1 MNSLRYI
8 LSIISF
14 LLSTWGYANK
24 EIDSLLNVLDHDI
37 SNYSIYEKNKK
48 ERVENLK
55 STTVAPNS
63 IDRYALNFSIYN
75 EYKTYSS
82 DSAFHYLYK
91 NLALAKHLHNFTCEV
106 ETLLEEVYLLTCVGM
121 YLEAKDMLSKIDR
134 STLPSSLLGRYYM
147 YCKRLF
153 FETGVS
159 LPRNKHTSLY
169 YRNIGLTYRDSI
181 LQVLSPTD
189 DAYLSEKMFQAKEI
203 RDYQKA
209 LYWND
214 KRMESATFGTSFYAL
229 VTYDRSGILK
239 TMGKDDESLYY
250 LILSAISD
258 VRSAIKEQSSIM
270 NLAQIMYERGDIT
283 RANTY
288 INFSWSVTE
297 AYKTR
302 MRNWRHIIPYSMI
315 NSRFQ
320 DIISKQNEKLQFYL
334 LLITLLTFLSG
345 ITLIYVY
352 RQMINLKVAKER
364 QQGLNKDL
372 TVANNKLEEI
382 NNNFKKANLELLDSN
397 NIKEVYISRFFKLCS
412 TYVDRM
418 HNFRKQVN
426 KKLLKK
432 EYSDLMKMTSCASD
446 LLVTEQQELYE
457 HFASAFLHIFPN
469 FVASVNNLLL
479 PGAQFILKE
488 GELLNTEL
496 RICAL
501 IRLGFVKS
509 AQIAELLH
517 YSPTTI
523 YNYRTRLREKA
534 LSRDVFEE
542 KVMQIQ

>member
-189 DAYLSEKMFQAKEI
+189 DAYLSEKMFQA
-203 RDYQKA
+203 
-209 LYWND
+209 
-214 KRMESATFGTSFYAL
+214 
-229 VTYDRSGILK
+229 
-239 TMGKDDESLYY
+239 
-250 LILSAISD
+250 
-258 VRSAIKEQSSIM
+258 
-270 NLAQIMYERGDIT
+270 
-283 RANTY
+283 
-288 INFSWSVTE
+288 
-297 AYKTR
+297 
-302 MRNWRHIIPYSMI
+302 
-315 NSRFQ
+315 
-320 DIISKQNEKLQFYL
+320 
-334 LLITLLTFLSG
+334 
-345 ITLIYVY
+345 
-352 RQMINLKVAKER
+352 
-364 QQGLNKDL
+364 
-372 TVANNKLEEI
+372 
-382 NNNFKKANLELLDSN
+382 
-397 NIKEVYISRFFKLCS
+397 
-412 TYVDRM
+412 
-418 HNFRKQVN
+418 
-426 KKLLKK
+426 
-432 EYSDLMKMTSCASD
+432 
-446 LLVTEQQELYE
+446 
-457 HFASAFLHIFPN
+457 
-469 FVASVNNLLL
+469 
-479 PGAQFILKE
+479 
-488 GELLNTEL
+488 
-496 RICAL
+496 
-501 IRLGFVKS
+501 
-509 AQIAELLH
+509 
-517 YSPTTI
+517 
-523 YNYRTRLREKA
+523 
-534 LSRDVFEE
+534 
-542 KVMQIQ
+542 

>member
-106 ETLLEEVYLLTCVGM
+106 ETLRTEVYLLTCVGM

-457 HFASAFLHIFPN
+457 HFDSAFLHIFPN

-479 PGAQFILKE
+479 PGEQFILKE